1 MNLAILDQ
9 FTYGMYAVGVK
20 GEKGPSACICTSAA
34 QVSPAPGLPD
44 CRVHQPGKLFPPMH
58 RTKRAFLC
66 VGTVPQYQRRRDRGL
81 GLYQRTLPGAS
92 SITSATGYCGKAC
105 PVIKEDTCCWVL
117 CEVVAKVD
125 AGTHTIFIGKVLAG
139 SESFVGQPMS
149 YDYYR
154 TVIKGAPARN
164 APLYRPLPSNRSADG
179 ESFICPVCGY
189 RFSDP
194 DIPFEELPEH
204 CPSCGAPRHAFVR
217 G

>member
-1 MNLAILDQ
+1 M
-9 FTYGMYAVGVK
+9 
-20 GEKGPSACICTSAA
+20 
-34 QVSPAPGLPD
+34 
-44 CRVHQPGKLFPPMH
+44 
-58 RTKRAFLC
+58 
-66 VGTVPQYQRRRDRGL
+66 
-81 GLYQRTLPGAS
+81 
-92 SITSATGYCGKAC
+92 
-105 PVIKEDTCCWVL
+105 IKEDTCCWVL

-164 APLYRPLPSNRSADG
+164 APLYRPLPSSRGADG

-194 DIPFEELPEH
+194 DIPFEELPEQ

>member
-34 QVSPAPGLPD
+34 QVSPAPD
-44 CRVHQPGKLFPPMH
+44 CRIAVCISRENYSHQCIEQNGLFSVSVLSRNTSGAVIGALGFTSGRYGGKLNNIRH
-58 RTKRAFLC
+58 RVLREG
-66 VGTVPQYQRRRDRGL
+66 V
-81 GLYQRTLPGAS
+81 
-92 SITSATGYCGKAC
+92 

-164 APLYRPLPSNRSADG
+164 APLYRPLPSNRGADG

-194 DIPFEELPEH
+194 DTPFEELPEQ